1 MAAREIL
8 SSLQEIGAFGGYPAA
23 FGYNSFDNKKS
34 VVKLMARTLFFL
46 LTVHVGTEFGQY
58 VEEQNFVVIAED
70 IRAGQKKAL
79 AYLRKEGKFV
89 LFDDISTIS
98 FDELQKIREVKTIN
112 VYEHTGSIR
121 SRD

>member
-70 IRAGQKKAL
+70 IHSGHKRAL
-79 AYLRKEGKFV
+79 ALLQKQGMFV
-89 LFDDISTIS
+89 LFDDIAAIS
-98 FDELQKIREVKTIN
+98 FDELQKIKEVKKLN
-112 VYEHTGSIR
+112 VYEHTGSIFAR
-121 SRD
+121 Y